1 MDWPETK
8 CLRLWFGLPV
18 QGDVQMKNKGK
29 IKFKKITKINQNLSN
44 QLEKNIY
51 LYN

>member
-8 CLRLWFGLPV
+8 CPWLWFGLPV

-29 IKFKKITKINQNLSN
+29 IKFKNKENKPKFVQPA
-44 QLEKNIY
+44 
-51 LYN
+51 